1 MARKPHPSQRRD
13 GVGVTMTL
21 YHLNARPKHAPTNEN
36 SRRPDTE
43 HEAQGSESASY
54 LLDELLACDTQAEAV
69 PAIRLFLER
78 LGKIPDAECRRG
90 FAAGAST
97 SLADVLML
105 GLAAVRARSKA
116 ERGGNQ

>member
-1 MARKPHPSQRRD
+1 MTVYSLMAKQKR
-13 GVGVTMTL
+13 
-21 YHLNARPKHAPTNEN
+21 APAGDD

-54 LLDELLACDTQAEAV
+54 LLDELLACHTQAEAV

>member
-1 MARKPHPSQRRD
+1 
-13 GVGVTMTL
+13 MTI
-21 YHLNARPKHAPTNEN
+21 YRLNVRPKHAPINDDN
-36 SRRPDTE
+36 RRPDTE
-43 HEAQGSESASY
+43 HEAQGSEAAAY
-54 LLDELLACDTQAEAV
+54 LLDELLACPTQAEAV

-116 ERGGNQ
+116 ERGGDQ